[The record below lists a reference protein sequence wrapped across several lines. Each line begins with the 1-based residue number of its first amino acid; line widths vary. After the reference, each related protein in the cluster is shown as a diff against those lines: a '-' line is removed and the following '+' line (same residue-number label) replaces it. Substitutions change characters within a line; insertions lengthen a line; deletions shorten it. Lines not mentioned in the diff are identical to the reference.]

1 MDASA
6 DNPGDN
12 EASDINIA
20 DGAGD
25 TNDWAWLGERV
36 VPTIVVTEPEVKPEM
51 KVGTRSRGGG
61 EYAIGAT
68 FAIGAA
74 A

>member
-51 KVGTRSRGGG
+51 KVGTRVTRRR
-61 EYAIGAT
+61 
-68 FAIGAA
+68 
-74 A
+74 